1 MSPDALRLILLDY
14 AGVSVFA
21 AAGALAAARKGQTIV
36 TFAFFAAVTGVGG
49 GTVRDLLLG
58 APVFWV
64 HDAGYVAV
72 CVAMAGLVWAL
83 GERISG
89 GRVLLWLDAIGL
101 SAYAVL
107 GAAKAAAWGAPPL
120 VAVVMG

>member
-1 MSPDALRLILLDY
+1 MALSPDALNPDALRLILLDY

-58 APVFWV
+58 
-64 HDAGYVAV
+64 
-72 CVAMAGLVWAL
+72 
-83 GERISG
+83 
-89 GRVLLWLDAIGL
+89 
-101 SAYAVL
+101 
-107 GAAKAAAWGAPPL
+107 
-120 VAVVMG
+120 